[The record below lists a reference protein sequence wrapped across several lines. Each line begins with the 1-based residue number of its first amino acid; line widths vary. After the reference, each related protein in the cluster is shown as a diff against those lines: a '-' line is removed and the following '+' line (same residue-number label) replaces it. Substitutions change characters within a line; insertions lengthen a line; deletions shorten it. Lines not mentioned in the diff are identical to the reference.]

1 MNLLKKIEEPS
12 LQIIGYVVLA
22 FLFMYILTPLSW
34 LFLTAFSERGSPYL
48 EIPERITLDN
58 FIAIFLGKRVGHGI
72 SVAHPSSLYRWV
84 INSLILASTTMILVV
99 LLAAPASYALSRL
112 RFRGKS
118 VLMTALL
125 LMGFMPMTAKM
136 LPLFK
141 LCKEI
146 GFINNLIG
154 TAVVIASGT
163 TPMQVWILKGFFDH
177 IPRDLE
183 EQAWICGC
191 SRLETLLRVILPSV
205 GPGLMVTAFMSFLSG
220 WGSFTVPLILIR
232 SEDVYP
238 ISVGLASI
246 FTHVT
251 GMEKTVAVEFELVC
265 ALSVIYVIPAII
277 VYYIFRKHL
286 MEIKLGRMEVR

>member
-1 MNLLKKIEEPS
+1 MNLLKKIGEPS
-12 LQIIGYVVLA
+12 LQVIGYVVLA
-22 FLFMYILTPLSW
+22 FFFMYILTPLSW
-34 LFLTAFSERGSPYL
+34 IFLTAFSERGSPYL

-58 FIAIFLGKRVGHGI
+58 FIAIFSGE
-72 SVAHPSSLYRWV
+72 LYRWV
-84 INSLILASTTMILVV
+84 VNSLILASTTMILVV

-163 TPMQVWILKGFFDH
+163 IPTQVWILKGFFDH

-191 SRLETLLRVILPSV
+191 SRLETLLRVVLPSA
-205 GPGLMVTAFMSFLSG
+205 GPGLMVTTFMSFLSG
-220 WGSFTVPLILIR
+220 WGSFTVPLILLR

-238 ISVGLASI
+238 ISVGLSSI
-246 FTHVT
+246 FAHTA
-251 GMEKTVAVEFELVC
+251 GMEKTVSVKFENVC
-265 ALSVIYVIPAII
+265 ALSVIYIIPSVI